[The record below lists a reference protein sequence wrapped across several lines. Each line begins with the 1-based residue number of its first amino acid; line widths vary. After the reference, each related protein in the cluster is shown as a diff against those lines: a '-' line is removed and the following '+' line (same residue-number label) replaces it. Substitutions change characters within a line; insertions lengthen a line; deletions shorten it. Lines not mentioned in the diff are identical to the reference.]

1 MTEIEILTE
10 CHDENV
16 IVAIIS
22 AVQMMLESSGEVV
35 TMPRLVRSGVNVPVW
50 NFEAR
55 QNNLM

>member
-10 CHDENV
+10 CHDESV
-16 IVAIIS
+16 VAAIVA
-22 AVQMMLESSGEVV
+22 AVQMMLASAGETPDLLRVI
-35 TMPRLVRSGVNVPVW
+35 RSGVNVPIW

>member
-10 CHDENV
+10 CHDEKV
-16 IVAIIS
+16 IAAIVA
-22 AVQMMLESSGEVV
+22 AVQMMLASEGELQEL
-35 TMPRLVRSGVNVPVW
+35 PRLVRSGVNVPIW

>member
-16 IVAIIS
+16 IAAIIG
-22 AVQMMLESSGEVV
+22 AVQVMLVSERETPELLRV
-35 TMPRLVRSGVNVPVW
+35 VRSGVNVPVW

>member
-10 CHDENV
+10 CQDESV
-16 IVAIIS
+16 IAAIVA
-22 AVQMMLESSGEVV
+22 AVEVMLASEGV
-35 TMPRLVRSGVNVPVW
+35 MLDLPRLVRCGANVPIW

>member
-10 CHDENV
+10 CHDEKV
-16 IVAIIS
+16 IAAIVS
-22 AVQMMLESSGEVV
+22 AMQLMLAAESEVLEV
-35 TMPRLVRSGVNVPVW
+35 PRLVRCGVNVPIW